1 MELYRLFLYVEI
13 QSEYKVVY
21 YDYEKEKRVVLDEE
35 GISHYTDKEIKW
47 MYVEDGILF
56 IEIDIEEE

>member
-1 MELYRLFLYVEI
+1 MELYKLFLYVEI

-35 GISHYTDKEIKW
+35 GVSHYTDKEIKW